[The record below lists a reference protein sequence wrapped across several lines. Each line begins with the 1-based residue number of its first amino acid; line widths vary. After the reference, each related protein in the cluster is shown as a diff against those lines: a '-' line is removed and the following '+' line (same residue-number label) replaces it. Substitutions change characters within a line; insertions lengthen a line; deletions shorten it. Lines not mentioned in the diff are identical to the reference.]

1 MKKTAKTLLGVLSV
15 GALVGTGYAM
25 WHVNGGFTSY
35 TTDGVAPGI
44 ETIVDDKFGTL
55 EVTAIDD
62 KIRFDSNYNK
72 ETGEDLD
79 VSYKVKAV
87 ANVID
92 GKPSDRDPYD
102 LSFYETISSEYLPNL
117 KVTTI
122 AMKGEQ
128 ELEGTDPFFK
138 YVNLPVFD
146 TVSYKEW
153 LSAEAKANEGYVVNL
168 NFTWGDATEGIN
180 PDEYWR
186 TLDPVTQ
193 KSNFEDLTNALKD
206 VTFKFVFEVGGDDS
220 VVDNKTDEITIT
232 TVEGSTLSIEG
243 MSNGT
248 VTEGTHQ
255 VTLDVTEENKVLKDS
270 KVYVTYTDQEGVPGN
285 DEIFLEAQNGRAVY
299 ETYVGEY
306 TFKAN
311 FKYELTYELVDD
323 MPVTEMKTFYFK
335 DVAAM
340 NAWESVGYVYAWNSV
355 NNEKNAE
362 WPGVAV
368 TQLSWNVFDDNANVY
383 MGEIDVAKYD
393 KFIFNTESSNGD
405 PMGQTRDISISEVD
419 DNNFVMLTTAP
430 EGKYDVTFADYES
443 TIETKKATINLDY
456 NEEGGKVS
464 YEEKQYYNNDLVT
477 LNIEPNEGYTIDK
490 VLLGDTTI
498 EPEDGVYKATVKTGE
513 NNFKVTFVKEAVD
526 YSIGQITAAS
536 EYTIRGVVAAK
547 DNNSLLIH
555 DGTDGVLAY
564 DRNLEGEVGDY
575 LIVTGGVEEY
585 NGLYQFA
592 YNNSPA
598 VSIVEKLSD
607 NVPTL
612 PEATELTTETLDAL
626 TTSTLSTKDVKLYK
640 WRATCGTVGSFKT
653 LNIEGSDINIEPT
666 TSSYTSNLVVGW
678 QYDVEAYFIGY
689 SKANEY
695 ISVMLVAEPK
705 LIEVNAASVTIVSND
720 KEIKVGGST
729 NLTFKSEPE
738 NSTNTPK
745 WTSMNEEVASV
756 DENGLVTGVSAGQ
769 AEIVLEMIDA
779 EGRAV
784 ATDSITINVVEKGE
798 PEVFSFSSNFK
809 VWDGSDISSN
819 KLTKDNNANFVN
831 KFKEHFIDYDKYIE
845 TISGDSAYINDSAI
859 KLGAGSAQGI
869 LNITFKSGVKIDSLE
884 LKMQGYQNTAGK
896 NDDVSAYIYLDSSY
910 ENNENLYSIESGIV
924 KDYPVDLS
932 EQVGNTLTI
941 KALNKNSCRFYITSL
956 TINGTF

>member
-92 GKPSDRDPYD
+92 GKPSDRDPYE

-117 KVTTI
+117 KVTTV

-168 NFTWGDATEGIN
+168 NFTWGDETEGIN

-193 KSNFEDLTNALKD
+193 KANFEDLTSALKD

-220 VVDNKTDEITIT
+220 VVVDNKTDEITIT

-285 DEIFLEAQNGRAVY
+285 DEIILEAQNGRTVY

-323 MPVTEMKTFYFK
+323 APVTEMKTFYFK

-340 NAWESVGYVYAWNSV
+340 NEWGSVGYVYAWNSV
-355 NNEKNAE
+355 NNENNAE

-393 KFIFNTESSNGD
+393 KFIFNTESSTGD
-405 PMGQTRDISISEVD
+405 PMGQTRDISISEVG
-419 DNNFVMLTTAP
+419 DNNFVMLTTAT
-430 EGKYDVTFADYES
+430 EGKYDVAFADYES
-443 TIETKKATINLDY
+443 TIETKKATINLDF

-477 LNIEPNEGYTIDK
+477 LNIEPNEGYTIDN

-498 EPEDGVYKATVKTGE
+498 VPEEGVYKATVKTGE

-526 YSIGQITAAS
+526 YSIGQITKTDQ
-536 EYTIRGVVAAK
+536 EYTVRGVITNISK
-547 DNNSLLIH
+547 NSFIIEDETGGILVY
-555 DGTDGVLAY
+555 GQ
-564 DRNLEGEVGDY
+564 NSNWQKGDY
-575 LIVTGGVEEY
+575 VEVTGTPTIYNSILEFDKNAQVSLIQDDTGKPNLSAIDLTPEIVSGWTTILDSSEHIPTANVKTYKWRTTGGVY
-585 NGLYQFA
+585 NGYSTVNLNGSDVVIEIYDKPSTINIIEGYDYDIVATFVS
-592 YNNSPA
+592 YNTSASYAQVMIESATLVESIPTE
-598 VSIVEKLSD
+598 VSITEPENTTIKIGEKMELKYTIDKPYSSI
-607 NVPTL
+607 NPT
-612 PEATELTTETLDAL
+612 
-626 TTSTLSTKDVKLYK
+626 
-640 WRATCGTVGSFKT
+640 W
-653 LNIEGSDINIEPT
+653 
-666 TSSYTSNLVVGW
+666 
-678 QYDVEAYFIGY
+678 
-689 SKANEY
+689 
-695 ISVMLVAEPK
+695 
-705 LIEVNAASVTIVSND
+705 VTSND
-720 KEIKVGGST
+720 KIA
-729 NLTFKSEPE
+729 L
-738 NSTNTPK
+738 
-745 WTSMNEEVASV
+745 V
-756 DENGLVTGVSAGQ
+756 DAFGVVTGVSSGVVD
-769 AEIVLEMIDA
+769 ITITFGNISD
-779 EGRAV
+779 
-784 ATDSITINVVEKGE
+784 TISITVSDEAVTSYSLDFLDGSLTLPDGYKLASS
-798 PEVFSFSSNFK
+798 VYASKDSVYDYVKKYDSSNIINGVSFQAY
-809 VWDGSDISSN
+809 G
-819 KLTKDNNANFVN
+819 DNNPSGGIHSDTELMPGIKINKCILRFELTVPVN
-831 KFKEHFIDYDKYIE
+831 KIR
-845 TISGDSAYINDSAI
+845 I
-859 KLGAGSAQGI
+859 KAVCW
-869 LNITFKSGVKIDSLE
+869 NKDTT
-884 LKMQGYQNTAGK
+884 N
-896 NDDVSAYIYLDSSY
+896 YLD
-910 ENNENLYSIESGIV
+910 
-924 KDYPVDLS
+924 
-932 EQVGNTLTI
+932 
-941 KALNKNSCRFYITSL
+941 
-956 TINGTF
+956 INGGEQINFESTDGQTLEDFEFDLTEASSTIDIHCNKRCAVMFVEFIE

>member
-62 KIRFDSNYNK
+62 KIKFDSNYNK

-355 NNEKNAE
+355 NNVKNAE

-405 PMGQTRDISISEVD
+405 PMGQTRDISISEVG

-526 YSIGQITAAS
+526 YSIGQITMADQ
-536 EYTIRGVVAAK
+536 EYTVRGVITNISK
-547 DNNSLLIH
+547 NSFIIE
-555 DGTDGVLAY
+555 DETGGIMVY
-564 DRNLEGEVGDY
+564 GQNSNWQKGDY
-575 LIVTGGVEEY
+575 VEVTGTPTIYNSILEFDKNAQVSLIQDDTGKPNLSAIDLTPEIVSGWTTILDSSEHIPTANVKTYKWRTTGGVY
-585 NGLYQFA
+585 NGYSTVNLNGSNVVIEIYDKPTTINIIEGYDYDIVATFVS
-592 YNNSPA
+592 YNTSASYAQVMIESATVVESIPTE
-598 VSIVEKLSD
+598 VSI
-607 NVPTL
+607 T
-612 PEATELTTETLDAL
+612 
-626 TTSTLSTKDVKLYK
+626 
-640 WRATCGTVGSFKT
+640 G
-653 LNIEGSDINIEPT
+653 LNN
-666 TSSYTSNLVVGW
+666 
-678 QYDVEAYFIGY
+678 
-689 SKANEY
+689 
-695 ISVMLVAEPK
+695 
-705 LIEVNAASVTIVSND
+705 ND
-720 KEIKVGGST
+720 KIKVNDTITLGYTTDKTYVTVNPVWS
-729 NLTFKSEPE
+729 SD
-738 NSTNTPK
+738 
-745 WTSMNEEVASV
+745 NEEVITVDSETGEIKGISEGSANVTVAFNDSV
-756 DENGLVTGVSAGQ
+756 KATITIYVEGVSSTAVYNFERTANSGTVDSKILTVNFGDNPSFTITLDQ
-769 AEIVLEMIDA
+769 NTSTNKPANTYNDFRIYKGHKFTLTSSAKIKQISFLDTKKDESNPAPVVTEENLNVISDGYYHTIECTDESGTNEITFDNPTAQMRFETLEIVYY
-779 EGRAV
+779 
-784 ATDSITINVVEKGE
+784 VE
-798 PEVFSFSSNFK
+798 
-809 VWDGSDISSN
+809 
-819 KLTKDNNANFVN
+819 
-831 KFKEHFIDYDKYIE
+831 
-845 TISGDSAYINDSAI
+845 
-859 KLGAGSAQGI
+859 
-869 LNITFKSGVKIDSLE
+869 
-884 LKMQGYQNTAGK
+884 
-896 NDDVSAYIYLDSSY
+896 
-910 ENNENLYSIESGIV
+910 
-924 KDYPVDLS
+924 
-932 EQVGNTLTI
+932 
-941 KALNKNSCRFYITSL
+941 
-956 TINGTF
+956 